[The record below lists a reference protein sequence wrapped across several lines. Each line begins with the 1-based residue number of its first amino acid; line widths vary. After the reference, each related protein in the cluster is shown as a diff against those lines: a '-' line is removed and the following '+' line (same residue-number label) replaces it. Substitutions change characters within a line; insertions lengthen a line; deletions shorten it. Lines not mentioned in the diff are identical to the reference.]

1 MDGRAIALDFADVFA
16 VDAGAG
22 WRGLQKEV
30 ILYYYK
36 GRSE

>member
-1 MDGRAIALDFADVFA
+1 VDGGAIALDFADVFA

-22 WRGLQKEV
+22 WSGLQKEV
-30 ILYYYK
+30 MLYYK